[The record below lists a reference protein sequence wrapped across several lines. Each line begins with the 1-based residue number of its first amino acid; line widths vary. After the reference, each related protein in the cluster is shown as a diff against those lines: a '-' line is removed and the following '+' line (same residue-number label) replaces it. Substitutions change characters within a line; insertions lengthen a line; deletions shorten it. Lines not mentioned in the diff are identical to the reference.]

1 MKIVELLEKRFSV
14 RKFQPKP
21 IPEDALAGIL
31 EAGRLS
37 PSGGNEQPWAF
48 GVITEPDLIK
58 QIAQIACLQSWIE
71 SAPLLIILCTLP
83 VADSSGGRDIQ
94 MQRFP
99 EYAQKIAAMDAELYW
114 SLNQEEHQTKIAGTH
129 MALAALEQGI
139 GSCWVSRF
147 NVRQLAQLL
156 NLPAGYLPSEILAL
170 GYPES
175 PKKPAPKK
183 SLDELVFYNQFFTK
197 CTHSS
202 VSSSSASTPR
212 PPTP

>member
-1 MKIVELLEKRFSV
+1 MTIIELLTKRFSV
-14 RKFQPKP
+14 RKFQQKP
-21 IPEDALAGIL
+21 VPEKALGDIL

-58 QIAQIACLQSWIE
+58 QIAQIACNQSWIE

-99 EYAQKIAAMDAELYW
+99 EYAQKIAEMDADLYW

-147 NVRQLAQLL
+147 NVRQLTQLL
-156 NLPAGYLPSEILAL
+156 NLPTGYLPSEILVF
-170 GYPES
+170 GYPDS
-175 PKKPAPKK
+175 PQKPARKK
-183 SLDELVFYNQFFTK
+183 SLDELVFYNRHLAK
-197 CTHSS
+197 LS
-202 VSSSSASTPR
+202 
-212 PPTP
+212 